1 MAAPHVAGLAA
12 LMLAKEPNLTVSQL
26 RTRLRLASRPLDAE
40 ACVRPSGSEC
50 GAGLIDAA
58 AALTVT
64 EGGEQPNFAAL
75 PAFNPNRVPTL
86 VIAFVCLDDLCD
98 EVDLSDRSPLIE
110 VPTTGNAVPY
120 EFENLEPGTYEVIGW
135 QDLDEDEFVDDN
147 EPFGFTEPFELAAGE
162 TKTGVNVDLEALVI
176 SDEDLD
182 EGLEPQSVSTGR
194 RARLADRLR

>member
-26 RTRLRLASRPLDAE
+26 RTRLRLASRPLDAT
-40 ACVRPSGSEC
+40 ACVRPSGNEC

-64 EGGEQPNFAAL
+64 EGGQQPNFAAL

-86 VIAFVCLDDLCD
+86 VIAFFCLDAACD
-98 EVDLSDRSPLIE
+98 EVDFGDRSPLID
-110 VPTTGNAVPY
+110 VPTTGDAVPY

-135 QDLDEDEFVDDN
+135 QDLDEDETVDDD
-147 EPFGFTEPFELAAGE
+147 EPFGFTDPFELDASE
-162 TKTGVNVDLEALVI
+162 TKTGVNVDLETLII
-176 SDEDLD
+176 SDE
-182 EGLEPQSVSTGR
+182 ELESQSTPTGK
-194 RARLADRLR
+194 RARLTNRLR

>member
-1 MAAPHVAGLAA
+1 
-12 LMLAKEPNLTVSQL
+12 
-26 RTRLRLASRPLDAE
+26 
-40 ACVRPSGSEC
+40 
-50 GAGLIDAA
+50 
-58 AALTVT
+58 
-64 EGGEQPNFAAL
+64 
-75 PAFNPNRVPTL
+75 
-86 VIAFVCLDDLCD
+86 LCD